1 MIVYDGDHT
10 SCPCNNLRLIARA
23 LVRCISQSPLLGLV
37 RVTVTCRI
45 LDLSACRGISVSSL
59 QSALPQ
65 LKQLEV
71 LHLDG
76 NPEVC
81 TPCCTPARC
90 CVRLT
95 CC

>member
-1 MIVYDGDHT
+1 MFGENCDVGPPHRTHYPG
-10 SCPCNNLRLIARA
+10 LIRVPSSAASPRA
-23 LVRCISQSPLLGLV
+23 HSLALCMA
-37 RVTVTCRI
+37 CRI
-45 LDLSACRGISVSSL
+45 LDLSACRGISASSL

-81 TPCCTPARC
+81 TPHCTHA
-90 CVRLT
+90 
-95 CC
+95 